1 MEISL
6 PAQAKLTLSLYRSG
20 ISINNQNL
28 TLYVGIY
35 AIKGLSVSSN
45 SSNSATGKG

>member
-6 PAQAKLTLSLYRSG
+6 PAQAKLAVSLYRSA
-20 ISINNQNL
+20 IIINNQNDA
-28 TLYVGIY
+28 LYVGIY
-35 AIKGLSVSSN
+35 AIKRRSVSNN